1 MHHSIRQNYSLNNYF
16 MPIYG
21 SGWLQFSDLLIRNRE
36 SSALK
41 GFILEAFDNIYAI
54 TYFFSHLSK

>member
-1 MHHSIRQNYSLNNYF
+1 MHHSIRQNYSLNNHF

-21 SGWLQFSDLLIRNRE
+21 SGWFQFSDLLIRNRE

-41 GFILEAFDNIYAI
+41 GFILETFDDIYAI
-54 TYFFSHLSK
+54 T